1 MTRPL
6 SYAHHRIPQV
16 IAPRGWVRIRVDGHD
31 TIVPPAG
38 GRAIVGVQLWG
49 ACGVGPRRPLRAR
62 LRLVRHKPTG
72 PDQTGIA
79 ELAVPRAGR
88 TFAAVYAWTGHVQ
101 PDWPLTV
108 ELWQDR
114 AVTLINVAVK
124 LDWLA
129 SEDDPL

>member
-31 TIVPPAG
+31 TIVPPAE

-88 TFAAVYAWTGHVQ
+88 TFAPVE
-101 PDWPLTV
+101 PSDRPIDLTAYQRLKR
-108 ELWQDR
+108 EG
-114 AVTLINVAVK
+114 
-124 LDWLA
+124 A
-129 SEDDPL
+129 SMPSRFSRTHYGVVVVRR